1 MNTWSEPNTL
11 FLVIAGQAVVIFVFL
26 ICLIFLAVRTKR
38 IRKQFNQLLKGS
50 TKENLESILERLLK
64 RLSELEE
71 DHHLQGEQIKSLAQS
86 LKGKKG
92 NVGVIRF
99 NAFAYEGS
107 DLSFSI
113 AIIDENTN
121 GVVLTSIYGREES
134 RVYAKPL
141 DNGSSNYHL
150 TSEEI
155 EAIQKA
161 KENLADPK

>member
-11 FLVIAGQAVVIFVFL
+11 FLVIAGQAVVILAFF

-38 IRKQFNQLLKGS
+38 LRKQFNQLMKGS
-50 TKENLESILERLLK
+50 TKENLESILERLLL
-64 RLSELEE
+64 RLSEIEE
-71 DHHLQGEQIKSLAQS
+71 DHQLQGEQIKSLAES
-86 LKGKKG
+86 LKEKKG
-92 NVGVIRF
+92 NVGVVRF

-113 AIIDENTN
+113 AITDENST
-121 GVVLTSIYGREES
+121 GFVLTSIYGREES

-141 DNGSSNYHL
+141 DHGTSIYHL
-150 TSEEI
+150 TEEEM

-161 KENLADPK
+161 KEN

>member
-11 FLVIAGQAVVIFVFL
+11 FLVIAGQAVVIFAFF

-38 IRKQFNQLLKGS
+38 MRKQFNQLLKGTS
-50 TKENLESILERLLK
+50 KENLESVLDRLLM

-71 DHHLQGEQIKSLAQS
+71 DHLDQGEQIKSLSES

-92 NVGVIRF
+92 NAGIVRF
-99 NAFAYEGS
+99 NAFTCEGS

-113 AIIDENTN
+113 AMIDENAN
-121 GVVLTSIYGREES
+121 GFVLTSIYGREES

-141 DNGSSNYHL
+141 DRGNSSYHL

-161 KENLADPK
+161 KES

>member
-11 FLVIAGQAVVIFVFL
+11 FLVIAGQAVVIFAFFV
-26 ICLIFLAVRTKR
+26 CLIFLAVRTKR
-38 IRKQFNQLLKGS
+38 LRKQFNQLLKGS
-50 TKENLESILERLLK
+50 SKENLESILERLLT

-71 DHHLQGEQIKSLAQS
+71 EHHHQGEQIKNLAQS

-92 NVGVIRF
+92 NVGVVRF

-113 AIIDENTN
+113 AIIDENAN
-121 GVVLTSIYGREES
+121 GFVLTSIYGREES

-141 DNGSSNYHL
+141 DRGTSNYHL
-150 TSEEI
+150 TSEEM
-155 EAIQKA
+155 EAIQMA
-161 KENLADPK
+161 KES